1 MEINAIDLPKM
12 RMKLMK
18 CKIIILTEM
27 RKDPLLNVKYLQKSE
42 KEALLKRVRELFDS
56 AEDDEIEKR
65 FNDICNEKLFNS
77 TSDYSKYPSYIDSR
91 FPEQQQK
98 IDDEETSFLQLKEDI
113 KTNKLIDIAGNVI
126 ETNN

>member
-1 MEINAIDLPKM
+1 MEINSIDLPKM

-18 CKIIILTEM
+18 CKIIVLTEM
-27 RKDPLLNVKYLQKSE
+27 GKDPLLNVKYLQKSE

-56 AEDDEIEKR
+56 AEDDYIETR
-65 FNDICNEKLFNS
+65 FNEICNEKLFNS